1 MMLRKKE
8 LSVSTAPTT
17 CDDDVEEEEE
27 DKATAVAAAISLVAA
42 AAAVATWTAMKGMVV
57 WPIASLT
64 EGKKVR

>member
-17 CDDDVEEEEE
+17 CDDDVEEEE